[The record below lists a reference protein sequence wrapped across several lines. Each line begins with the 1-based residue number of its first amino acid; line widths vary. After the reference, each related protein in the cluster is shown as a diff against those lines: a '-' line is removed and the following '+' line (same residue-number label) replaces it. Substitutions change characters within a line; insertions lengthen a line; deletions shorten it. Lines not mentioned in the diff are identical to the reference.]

1 MDNRIRAF
9 REARELALDRLAA
22 LVGSTNQQIS
32 NLETGKRRLTAD
44 WLRRLGEALDCH
56 PWALVADDLP
66 QPLDLQEIRLLDSFR
81 DLADAPR
88 QAVLQ
93 LLESISSGKLERIGG
108 G

>member
-1 MDNRIRAF
+1 MDNRIRVF
-9 REARELALDRLAA
+9 REARGLSLDKLAA

-44 WLRRLGEALDCH
+44 WLLRLGEALGCH

-66 QPLDLQEIRLLDSFR
+66 QPLGLDEIRLLDSFR

-93 LLESISSGKLERIGG
+93 LLESISPGRLERIEGG
-108 G
+108 